1 MKDRLLARLGR
12 TTSGHKVIPEIDGLR
27 FFAIATVLAFHSN
40 VQAVR
45 SLTPG
50 ISDSDLHAEMSTS
63 AVASIFARG
72 EVGVPVF
79 FAISGFILGLPFA
92 RHRRNL
98 GPAVGLRAYFGRRL
112 SRLEVPFLVAL
123 VLALLAQIALGT
135 HWTWQGLAAS
145 ASYTHMLAL
154 GTRSTINPVSWSLEI
169 EVQFYCLAPLLAL
182 VFVARSTTVRVVSLL
197 SILSAFVVL
206 AIWYKKPLEDAGL
219 SLTILR
225 FGHFFV
231 TGFLAL
237 ELFMAGFFDRS
248 RGASLWFDV
257 AGAIAVA
264 SLLWPGESSELSHAI
279 AFVPAVLA
287 LFAAAFRGRA
297 FHRFFTNPWITVLGG
312 MCYSI
317 YLLHYGIMI
326 VVAKVGGTALLQVAG
341 VESIGSASLLFAA
354 LLIPVSVLPC
364 VCFFVAVERPCMQRG
379 WHLRLI
385 GRGRELLAALQ
396 NRIKLLLGSG
406 HGSAVLAVSPQVGTS
421 TGVWA
426 KDLAAYRMYAVER
439 KPISHVAALLEI
451 SEFQAKFGVL
461 RGALHL
467 RSIALELASESDDV
481 PAFVRAF

>member
-40 VQAVR
+40 IQAAR

-50 ISDSDLHAEMSTS
+50 ISDLDLHAQMSTS
-63 AVASIFARG
+63 AVASIFAQG
-72 EVGVPVF
+72 DVGVPVF

-98 GPAVGLRAYFGRRL
+98 GPAVGLQAYFGRRL
-112 SRLEVPFLVAL
+112 SRLEVPFLVSL
-123 VLALLAQIALGT
+123 VLALLAQIAVGA

-145 ASYTHMLAL
+145 ASYTHMLAF

-182 VFVARSTTVRVVSLL
+182 VFVSRSPMVRIVSLI
-197 SILSAFVVL
+197 SIMSASMAL
-206 AIWYKKPLEDAGL
+206 ATWFKEPLEAAGL

-237 ELFMAGFFDRS
+237 ELFMAGLFDRR
-248 RGASLWFDV
+248 RGASFWFD
-257 AGAIAVA
+257 ALGAIAVLA
-264 SLLWPGESSELSHAI
+264 LLWPGESPELVRSI
-279 AFVPAVLA
+279 VFVPAVLA

-297 FHRFFTNPWITVLGG
+297 FHDFFTNPWITVLGG

-326 VVAKVGGTALLQVAG
+326 LAAKVGGATLVRIAG

-364 VCFFVAVERPCMQRG
+364 VLFFVAVEKPCMQRG
-379 WHLRLI
+379 WHQRLI
-385 GRGRELLAALQ
+385 GRGQELMAGAR
-396 NRIKLLLGSG
+396 NRIGLLLGSG
-406 HGSAVLAVSPQVGTS
+406 QRSPVLTVPPQSGDS
-421 TGVWA
+421 TGPWA
-426 KDLAAYRMYAVER
+426 RDFAAYRMYAVEG
-439 KPISHVAALLEI
+439 KPVSQVAVLLGI
-451 SEFQAKFGVL
+451 PEFQAKLSVL
-461 RGALHL
+461 RGALQL
-467 RSIALELASESDDV
+467 RSIAIKLAGESDV
-481 PAFVRAF
+481 TPGLGLAR